1 MTDAALK
8 NEFGF
13 AFIDRPV
20 SHGRAAA
27 FGVASIG
34 TVIFVITPQLLLLYF
49 MTDTLGIPAA
59 YAGLA
64 ILVPKLIE
72 FFLDIG
78 VGTWSDRQVGKH
90 GRRLPFMRVGA
101 WLFPFAF
108 AAVFAV
114 PSSLAWPMALA
125 WVVVAMLMATSA
137 YTLFSVPYITL
148 AGELSPTPAMRLR
161 ITAWRMAFVAIG
173 VLIAGGVAPELIGSF
188 GGGRAGYAAMGALFA
203 ILAVVVMGASIVAAR
218 GVPPIA
224 TGTIIDT
231 RQGVSLSS
239 VKTVLLQ
246 SREYQR
252 LWVSYMLQLLGI
264 SVNAAMLPYA
274 VEYQL
279 RAGADFVSVIF
290 IVMTLG
296 TLLAMPLTVR
306 FAARQGS
313 VTSYILSLLLSAA
326 GVAAMAFAAPAA
338 ASIILIA
345 AGLFGL
351 GQAGG
356 TSLPFAMLPSAFE
369 ARNPDLARANAGAMT
384 GIWVA
389 GEKLGL
395 AAGAGLAGVLLGAV
409 GYQSGASVQTPGTL
423 AAIPWI
429 FGPLAAIFMLL
440 AIIPLLPLRA
450 SPLNAKAMS

>member
-1 MTDAALK
+1 MTDTAIK
-8 NEFGF
+8 NEFDF
-13 AFIDRPV
+13 VFIERPI
-20 SHGRAAA
+20 SHARAAA
-27 FGVASIG
+27 FGLASIG

-49 MTDTLGIPAA
+49 MTDTLGIPAT

-64 ILVPKLIE
+64 ILIPKLFE
-72 FFLDIG
+72 FVLDIG
-78 VGTWSDRQVGKH
+78 VGTWSDRQSGRQ

-101 WLFPFAF
+101 WLFPFGF

-114 PSSLAWPMALA
+114 PAALAWPMALV
-125 WVVVAMLMATSA
+125 WVVVAMLLATSA
-137 YTLFSVPYITL
+137 YTVFSVPYITL

-173 VLIAGGVAPELIGSF
+173 VLIAGGVAPEVISGF
-188 GGGRAGYAAMGALFA
+188 GGGRSGYAAMGLLFA
-203 ILAVVVMGASIVAAR
+203 LLAVMVMGGSIAATR
-218 GVPPIA
+218 GVPSMTSPNE
-224 TGTIIDT
+224 T
-231 RQGVSLSS
+231 VSLSA
-239 VKTVLLQ
+239 VKAVLLQ
-246 SREYQR
+246 SHEYQR
-252 LWVSYMLQLLGI
+252 LWISYMLQLLGI

-274 VEYQL
+274 VQYQL
-279 RAGADFVSVIF
+279 RAGPDFVSIIF
-290 IVMTLG
+290 VVMTLG

-313 VTSYILSLLLSAA
+313 VTSYMLSLLLSAM

-369 ARNPDLARANAGAMT
+369 ARNPELARANAGALT

-409 GYQSGASVQTPGTL
+409 GYQSGASAQTAQTL

-429 FGPLAAIFMLL
+429 FGPLAALFMLL
-440 AIIPLLPLRA
+440 AILPLLPLRA
-450 SPLNAKAMS
+450 SPLNAKANS